1 MRRLPILSL
10 GETGRIARVASADP
24 GRLVKLS
31 SLGLM
36 AGVEVTL
43 LQRRPAIVVRIAE
56 TQVALDPEVA
66 NDIWIEAGGPP
77 PPGLG

>member
-1 MRRLPILSL
+1 MSPSRPLSSLAL
-10 GETGRIARVASADP
+10 GETGTIARVAAADP

-43 LQRRPAIVVRIAE
+43 LQRRPAVLVRIAE
-56 TQVALDPEVA
+56 TQVALDPDVA
-66 NDIWIEAGGPP
+66 ADIWIEG
-77 PPGLG
+77 

>member
-1 MRRLPILSL
+1 VSPARPLASLTL
-10 GETGRIARVASADP
+10 GETGTIARVAAADP

-43 LQRRPAIVVRIAE
+43 LQRRPAVLVRIAE
-56 TQVALDPEVA
+56 TQVALDPDVA
-66 NDIWIEAGGPP
+66 ADIWIEG
-77 PPGLG
+77 